1 MGKVFG
7 CFTDIAWTN
16 NRGWVS
22 DGNGNTFVF
31 SLRDDFNFVKLKCLN
46 KYNEIGHGSSCL
58 TWIGYCASG
67 FVIHNDCNIYTNSI
81 SNLGHGG

>member
-16 NRGWVS
+16 NRDWVS

-31 SLRDDFNFVKLKCLN
+31 SLRDDFNFVKLNCLN
-46 KYNEIGHGSSCL
+46 KTYEVYHGSCYL
-58 TWIGYCASG
+58 TYIG
-67 FVIHNDCNIYTNSI
+67 
-81 SNLGHGG
+81 